1 MEKAGIS
8 TAVETEP
15 AASTKRIRLTAD
27 VRRKQILDAALEEFS
42 AVGFEGATV
51 DAIARRV
58 GLKKAGLYAHFKSK
72 SAIFDELLATTI
84 FSSASPRHWHWV
96 EGSSLEET
104 VDRYLDAAYS
114 SLSDPRTQAIFR
126 LLISE
131 SGRAP
136 DRVRRW
142 HAEML
147 LPHSLRRQ
155 SELDEVAAKFSLPD
169 TALSRNFALASA
181 PALLALVTL
190 LLVGEEVG
198 AESIA
203 EIRRGHRDMLLSL
216 LQRSRV

>member
-1 MEKAGIS
+1 MEKAGIP

-27 VRRKQILDAALEEFS
+27 VRRKQILDAALGEFS

-51 DAIARRV
+51 DNIARRV

-84 FSSASPRHWHWV
+84 FSSDSPQHWQWV

-104 VDRYLDAAYS
+104 VDRYLDALYT
-114 SLSDPRTQAIFR
+114 SLSDSRTQAIFR

-131 SGRAP
+131 SGRSP
-136 DRVRRW
+136 DKVRQW
-142 HAEML
+142 HAQML
-147 LPHSLRRQ
+147 LPHALRRQ
-155 SELDEVAAKFSLPD
+155 SELDEVVTKSSLPES
-169 TALSRNFALASA
+169 ALTRNFALASA

-203 EIRRGHRDMLLSL
+203 EIRCGHREMLLAL
-216 LQRSRV
+216 LGRASV